1 MNAKQFLEEHHV
13 PFDVVAH
20 EQVFSAARLAQAV
33 HAPGRTVAKVV
44 LLRADS
50 GFRYVAAV
58 LPSTHVV
65 DIDRLSEALGGA
77 TLELATELEIAERC
91 PDCECGV
98 LPPFGSQ
105 YAAETIVDASL
116 TEDEEIIFPGS
127 THSEAI
133 RMRYQDYYEAEH
145 PRVAQFARRN

>member
-1 MNAKQFLEEHHV
+1 MNARQFLEAHHV
-13 PFDVVAH
+13 PFEVLPH
-20 EQVFSAARLAQAV
+20 EEAFSAARLAQAV
-33 HAPGRTVAKVV
+33 HAPGREVAKVV

-65 DIDRLSEALGGA
+65 DFDELSRALGGA
-77 TLELATELEIAERC
+77 RLELASEEEISKLC

-105 YAAETIVDASL
+105 YEAETIVDAAL
-116 TEDEEIIFPGS
+116 TEDEQIVFS
-127 THSEAI
+127 LSSHCEAI
-133 RMRYQDYYEAEH
+133 RMRYQDYQATEH
-145 PRVAQFARRN
+145 PRVAHFARRP

>member
-13 PFDVVAH
+13 PFEVLAH
-20 EQVFSAARLAQAV
+20 EEVFGASRLAQV
-33 HAPGRTVAKVV
+33 IHAPGREVAKVV

-58 LPSTHVV
+58 LPSTHIV
-65 DIDRLSEALGGA
+65 DFEALSQALGGA
-77 TLELATELEIAERC
+77 SLELATEQEIAERC

-105 YAAETIVDASL
+105 FEAETIVDTSL
-116 TEDEEIIFPGS
+116 TEDEEIIFPGC

-133 RMRYQDYYEAEH
+133 RMRYQDYQATEH
-145 PRVAQFARRN
+145 PRVAHFARRP